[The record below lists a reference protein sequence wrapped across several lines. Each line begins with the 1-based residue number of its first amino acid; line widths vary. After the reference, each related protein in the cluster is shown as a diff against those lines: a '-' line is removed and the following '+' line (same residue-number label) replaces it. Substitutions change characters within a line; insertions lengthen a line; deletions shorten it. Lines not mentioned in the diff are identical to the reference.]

1 MGFFS
6 KHAGNQG
13 KQSAATVIAQGSS
26 FHGSFRL
33 TCDIHVDG
41 YMEGKINT
49 EKTLIISRSGRVKG
63 EIIADKVI
71 INGLFEG
78 ECYAN
83 HVEILPHGKAQG
95 TIHSDELSIERGG
108 HFIGES
114 QPTTEEQVVKLQ
126 QSGKKAELKDTN
138 NKSTTE
144 EKSAS

>member
-6 KHAGNQG
+6 QSAGNKG
-13 KQSAATVIAQGSS
+13 KQSAATVVAQGSS
-26 FHGSFRL
+26 FNGSFRL

-63 EIIADKVI
+63 EIIADKVV

-95 TIHSDELSIERGG
+95 IIHSDELSIERGG
-108 HFIGES
+108 NFIGES
-114 QPTTEEQVVKLQ
+114 QHTTEEQVVKLQ
-126 QSGKKAELKDTN
+126 KKDDKSGHQLADATEPSKTAE
-138 NKSTTE
+138 S
-144 EKSAS
+144 

>member
-1 MGFFS
+1 M
-6 KHAGNQG
+6 
-13 KQSAATVIAQGSS
+13 AQGSS

-114 QPTTEEQVVKLQ
+114 QPTTEDQVVKLQ
-126 QSGKKAELKDTN
+126 QHGAKAELTN
-138 NKSTTE
+138 DKASKKE
-144 EKSAS
+144 SSAS